1 MKRHV
6 TEGEQPYAT
15 FSIALN
21 LSFIFLKQTLLKI
34 QNKSLKRDP
43 TDAFRSITFLAN
55 VIFGVCRG
63 WKAFRL
69 IETQTKSLLGTF
81 SGETDMID
89 DKKKRKNSTPNP
101 GDAAVAGW
109 RGCSHDNMRD

>member
-1 MKRHV
+1 MKRRV
-6 TEGEQPYAT
+6 TDGEQPCAT

-21 LSFIFLKQTLLKI
+21 LSFIFLKQSPLKT

-63 WKAFRL
+63 RKAFGL
-69 IETQTKSLLGTF
+69 VETQTKSLLRTF
-81 SGETDMID
+81 SGETDTLD
-89 DKKKRKNSTPNP
+89 EKKKKKKT
-101 GDAAVAGW
+101 AALIPAMLQLQDG
-109 RGCSHDNMRD
+109 GAAATTT

>member
-6 TEGEQPYAT
+6 TEREQPHAT

-21 LSFIFLKQTLLKI
+21 LSFIFLKQSPLKT

-43 TDAFRSITFLAN
+43 TGAFRSITFLAN

-69 IETQTKSLLGTF
+69 IETQTKNLLRTF
-81 SGETDMID
+81 SGETDMLD
-89 DKKKRKNSTPNP
+89 DKKKEEKTAPLIP
-101 GDAAVAGW
+101 VMLQLQDGGAATTTT
-109 RGCSHDNMRD
+109 